1 MSQNAKGTL
10 SSPFIGAVCADKS
23 RRPAACG
30 ATSSGTIS
38 TVCDPLFKRS
48 LTVLFSIAQWTIFS
62 LEDGSPFFRQELAHP
77 TYPLTISDRNGTGF
91 SPSMTHYSKWFP
103 PVLFLW
109 WQLYRQLSLFRSH
122 VNDGAT
128 RHHFVTSLCV
138 STIVDTCY
146 TCVDVCRHT
155 HTLIGSPVIGA
166 PVGSPAN
173 VRY

>member
-1 MSQNAKGTL
+1 LEESHLIITISFMSQNAKGTL

-138 STIVDTCY
+138 CSADNCRHMLHVCARQTYVDT
-146 TCVDVCRHT
+146 HT
-155 HTLIGSPVIGA
+155 
-166 PVGSPAN
+166 
-173 VRY
+173 R